1 MNMMLRR
8 RAMMSSGPKEQP
20 NYLCFTALESG
31 TFTFT
36 IGANVTISDIDYV
49 EFSVNDGATWVK
61 TKNIANSIVTITT
74 PTIAGGNK
82 VLWRGNGTRIS
93 VNDNNGSFSSFSST
107 CLFEVSGNPMSLL
120 FNNFNKVKSNTTKY
134 LLADL
139 FRECQTIMSAYDMEL
154 TLETIGSYCYSY
166 MFYRCYNIEY
176 VPKKCNCINANAYSF
191 NGYNW
196 VTNANPKLKNITD
209 ISLIKSVGSYT
220 FSRMYQNNK
229 NIESSVCLNFQSTG
243 SNSLFYMFYGCSKI
257 NYIHCMLLGNIT
269 NLSGAFQSVAS
280 TGVFVKHIDAAWEVT
295 GNNGVPTNWTI
306 IYYDPTT
313 DKYYLSDKTTECDD
327 HGNPI

>member
-1 MNMMLRR
+1 MGGCMSLMLRR
-8 RAMMSSGPKEQP
+8 RAMMASGPKEQP

-93 VNDNNGSFSSFSST
+93 VKDNNGSFSSFSST

-120 FNNFNKVKSNTTKY
+120 FNNFNKVKSNTTQY

-154 TLETIGSYCYSY
+154 TLETIGSYC
-166 MFYRCYNIEY
+166 
-176 VPKKCNCINANAYSF
+176 
-191 NGYNW
+191 
-196 VTNANPKLKNITD
+196 
-209 ISLIKSVGSYT
+209 
-220 FSRMYQNNK
+220 
-229 NIESSVCLNFQSTG
+229 
-243 SNSLFYMFYGCSKI
+243 
-257 NYIHCMLLGNIT
+257 
-269 NLSGAFQSVAS
+269 
-280 TGVFVKHIDAAWEVT
+280 
-295 GNNGVPTNWTI
+295 
-306 IYYDPTT
+306 
-313 DKYYLSDKTTECDD
+313 
-327 HGNPI
+327 